1 MRFEVTALS
10 GAAQLIRLDI
20 EAADA
25 ALAQRDAAE
34 RGYRV
39 IAVRS
44 VASWPRLTGRASRFP
59 LLPFSQE
66 LCSLLSAGLG
76 LVESIQTLADKEER
90 PTVRRVLLDVV
101 RTVSAGEPLSAAL
114 REHGGAFPP
123 LFVATVRAAERT
135 GDLPEALARFVAYRT
150 QIDEVRKKVVGALI
164 YPVLLLAVGSLVT
177 LFLLAY
183 VVPRFAAVYEDAG
196 RDLPFLSQLLL
207 AWGRFFEA
215 HWAVVLGAGLAL
227 TAGMALAFARSSLG
241 TVIADAVW
249 RVPAIGERLRIYQ
262 LARLYRTLGMLLQ
275 SGLPIVSALQQSS
288 DMLPPQLQPRL
299 SQAVQALGTGQ
310 RISTAMHD
318 NGLTTP
324 VALRMLRVGER
335 SGRMSEL
342 MGRIASFHEEEM
354 ARAVEWFTR
363 LFEPILMLA
372 IGAVIGLIVL
382 LMYVPVFELAGSLQ

>member
-1 MRFEVTALS
+1 MRYEVTALS
-10 GAAQLIRLDI
+10 GAADLIRLDI
-20 EAADA
+20 EAGDA
-25 ALAQRDAAE
+25 TLAQREAVE

-44 VASWPRLTGRASRFP
+44 VTTWPRWSRGTARFP

-66 LCSLLSAGLG
+66 LCALLSAGLG

-90 PTVRRVLLDVV
+90 PAVRRVLLDVV
-101 RTVSAGEPLSAAL
+101 RTVSQGEPLSAAL
-114 REHGGAFPP
+114 RQHGAAFPP

-135 GDLPEALARFVAYRT
+135 GDLPEALARFVSYRA
-150 QIDEVRKKVVGALI
+150 QIDEVRKKIVSALI
-164 YPVLLLAVGSLVT
+164 YPVLLLAVGGLVT

-196 RDLPFLSQLLL
+196 RDLPLLSQLLL

-215 HWAVVLGAGLAL
+215 NWAVVLGALVTLVVSMAFSL
-227 TAGMALAFARSSLG
+227 TRSSIGPAL
-241 TVIADAVW
+241 ADAVW
-249 RVPAIGERLRIYQ
+249 RVPSIGERLRVYQ

-275 SGLPIVSALQQSS
+275 SGLPMVAALKQSS

-299 SQAVQALGTGQ
+299 AQAIEALGTGQ
-310 RISTAMHD
+310 LISSAMHQH
-318 NGLTTP
+318 GLTTP

-342 MGRIASFHEEEM
+342 MVRIATFHEDEM

>member
-1 MRFEVTALS
+1 MRYEVTALS
-10 GAAQLIRLDI
+10 GTAELIRLDV
-20 EAADA
+20 EAGDVAH
-25 ALAQRDAAE
+25 AQREARE

-39 IAVRS
+39 IAVRTVS
-44 VASWPRLTGRASRFP
+44 AWPRWSGRAARFP
-59 LLPFSQE
+59 LLSFAQE
-66 LCSLLSAGLG
+66 LCALLAAGLG

-90 PTVRRVLLDVV
+90 PSVRRVLNDVV
-101 RTVSAGEPLSAAL
+101 RTVSAGEPLSAGL
-114 REHGGAFPP
+114 REHAAAFPP

-183 VVPRFAAVYEDAG
+183 VVPRFAAVYEDSG
-196 RDLPFLSQLLL
+196 RDLPFLSELLL
-207 AWGRFFEA
+207 VWGRFFEA
-215 HWAVVLGAGLAL
+215 HWLIVLGALVLA
-227 TAGMALAFARSSLG
+227 AVGGALAFSRSSLG
-241 TVIADAVW
+241 PAMTDAIW
-249 RVPAIGERLRIYQ
+249 RIPAVGERLRVYQ

-275 SGLPIVSALQQSS
+275 SGLPIVAALKQSS

-299 SQAVQALGTGQ
+299 ALAIQSLGTGQ
-310 RISTAMHD
+310 LISNAMHD
-318 NGLTTP
+318 HGLTTP

-342 MGRIASFHEEEM
+342 MGRIATFHEDEM

>member
-1 MRFEVTALS
+1 MRYEVTALS
-10 GAAQLIRLDI
+10 GSAQLIRLDVD
-20 EAADA
+20 AGDA
-25 ALAQRDAAE
+25 AHAQRETHE

-39 IAVRS
+39 ISVRAVN
-44 VASWPRLTGRASRFP
+44 AWPRWSGRAARFP
-59 LLPFSQE
+59 LLPFAQE
-66 LCSLLSAGLG
+66 LCALLAAGLG

-90 PTVRRVLLDVV
+90 PAVRRVLHDVV
-101 RTVSAGEPLSAAL
+101 QTVSDGEPRSAAL
-114 REHGGAFPP
+114 RAHATSFPP

-150 QIDEVRKKVVGALI
+150 QIDEVRKKIVGALI
-164 YPVLLLAVGSLVT
+164 YPVLLLAVGTLVT

-196 RDLPFLSQLLL
+196 HDLPFLSELLL
-207 AWGRFFEA
+207 VWGRFFEA
-215 HWAVVLGAGLAL
+215 HWSIVLGALVLGVAGGALAL
-227 TAGMALAFARSSLG
+227 HRSSLG
-241 TVIADAVW
+241 PALTAAVW
-249 RVPAIGERLRIYQ
+249 RIPAVGDRLRVYQ

-275 SGLPIVSALQQSS
+275 SGLPIVAALKQSS

-299 SQAVQALGTGQ
+299 ALAIESVGTGQ
-310 RISTAMHD
+310 LISAAMHD
-318 NGLTTP
+318 HGLTTP

-342 MGRIASFHEEEM
+342 MGRIATFHEDEM

-382 LMYVPVFELAGSLQ
+382 MMYVPVFDLAGTLQ

>member
-10 GAAQLIRLDI
+10 DRAELVRLDVD
-20 EAADA
+20 AGDADV
-25 ALAQRDAAE
+25 AQREAAE

-39 IAVRS
+39 VAVRS
-44 VASWPRLTGRASRFP
+44 VRAWHGWSRSPARFP

-66 LCSLLSAGLG
+66 LCALLAAGIG

-90 PTVRRVLLDVV
+90 PAVRRVLQDVV
-101 RTVSAGEPLSAAL
+101 RTISAGEPLSAAL
-114 REHGGAFPP
+114 REHAIAFPP

-164 YPVLLLAVGSLVT
+164 YPVLLLSVGALVT

-196 RDLPFLSQLLL
+196 RDLPLLSQLLL
-207 AWGRFFEA
+207 VWGRFFEA
-215 HWAVVLGAGLAL
+215 HWLVVLGGLLAL
-227 TAGMALAFARSSLG
+227 AALLAYAITRSALG
-241 TVIADAVW
+241 PRLSNLLW
-249 RVPAIGERLRIYQ
+249 QVPAIGERLRVYQ

-275 SGLPIVSALQQSS
+275 SGMPIVAALKQSS

-299 SQAVQALGTGQ
+299 ALAVQALGTGQ
-310 RISTAMHD
+310 LISSAMHE

-342 MGRIASFHEEEM
+342 MGRIATFHEEEM